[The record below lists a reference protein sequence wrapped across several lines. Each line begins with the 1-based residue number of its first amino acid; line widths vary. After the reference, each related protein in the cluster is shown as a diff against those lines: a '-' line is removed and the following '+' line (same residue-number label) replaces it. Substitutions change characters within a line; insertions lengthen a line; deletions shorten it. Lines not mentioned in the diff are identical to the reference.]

1 MLTTALLVWSMNQHW
16 YLLQHYR
23 FDSWT
28 DSVGLLH
35 TAGLS
40 HEPTLLKQPL
50 LSVGTTNWQC
60 CSTGHCRVEPG
71 TDTVSY
77 RSVSVFKDRQWCQS
91 PITAGMSLLVQNP
104 AMKWVFE
111 PAVMSRSGVVSVYLF
126 IKNIFLNLFGNLGIK
141 LYTMFH
147 MCWVDL
153 YGDKMLI
160 DLLITM
166 SCVAIRFKLDS
177 VPCMNT

>member
-1 MLTTALLVWSMNQHW
+1 
-16 YLLQHYR
+16 
-23 FDSWT
+23 
-28 DSVGLLH
+28 
-35 TAGLS
+35 
-40 HEPTLLKQPL
+40 
-50 LSVGTTNWQC
+50 
-60 CSTGHCRVEPG
+60 
-71 TDTVSY
+71 
-77 RSVSVFKDRQWCQS
+77 
-91 PITAGMSLLVQNP
+91 
-104 AMKWVFE
+104 
-111 PAVMSRSGVVSVYLF
+111 MSRSGVVSVYLF